1 MRLPQLFVALCTAVP
16 LAAQQDPAYA
26 MYMWNMLTVNPG
38 HAGTND
44 RMSATLLG
52 RQQWVGMDGAPSTQA
67 LTVHSPLPSRTIAL
81 GAGVVRDNVG
91 PLTSLRASADI
102 AYRVRTGNKMRL
114 ALGLKAGME
123 WMQMN
128 MTDVPDVEAGDPI
141 FQQDTRSGARPNFG
155 FGAYWWGKRGFIAFS
170 VPRLLEYDALSTTAS
185 GQQLTGA
192 RQQRAYMLSAGRVFG
207 LGDALKLQTWGMA
220 KGTMHAPIAFDA
232 TLALVV
238 RDKFWLGASSHG
250 SGTLAGFLAYR
261 FMDRIQVG
269 YAYGASLGVLRSR
282 NDGTHE
288 VLLSYDVPLRGDRTL
303 SPRYF

>member
-1 MRLPQLFVALCTAVP
+1 MRTIKFLLALGAAAQLS
-16 LAAQQDPAYA
+16 AQQDPAYA

-38 HAGTND
+38 HAGTSD
-44 RMSATLLG
+44 RLSAALIG

-67 LTVHSPLPSRTIAL
+67 LNVHSPLPSRKIAL
-81 GAGVVRDNVG
+81 GGSVVRDNTG
-91 PLTSLRASADI
+91 PLTDLRAAVDI
-102 AYRVRTGNKMRL
+102 AYRIRTGSKMRL
-114 ALGLKAGME
+114 ALGLKAGVE
-123 WMQMN
+123 WMQLN
-128 MTDVPDVEAGDPI
+128 MSDVPDVEANDPI

-155 FGAYWWGKRGFIAFS
+155 FGAYWWGARGFIAFS
-170 VPRLLEYDALSTTAS
+170 APRLLEYDALSTTAT

-192 RQQRAYMLSAGRVFG
+192 RQQRTYMLSAGRVFG
-207 LGDALKLQTWGMA
+207 LGEALELQAWGMA
-220 KGTMHAPIAFDA
+220 KGTVHAPVSVDA

-238 RDKFWLGASSHG
+238 RDKFWLGASRHG

-269 YAYGASLGVLRSR
+269 YAYGASLGGLRSR

-288 VLLSYDVPLRGDRTL
+288 VLLSFDMPLRGDRTL